1 MAAEK
6 LFENKIKKYLKDR
19 GCWYVKYFANG
30 YTKSG
35 IPDILACVNG
45 YFVAIEVKAP
55 KGKPSDL
62 QLWNIEQI
70 NQSGGIG
77 IILYPE
83 QFEQFKEM
91 VEFLL
96 GDGEVLARGC
106 AERINERK

>member
-1 MAAEK
+1 M
-6 LFENKIKKYLKDR
+6 
-19 GCWYVKYFANG
+19 
-30 YTKSG
+30 
-35 IPDILACVNG
+35 ACVNG

-96 GDGEVLARGC
+96 GDGEGLARGC